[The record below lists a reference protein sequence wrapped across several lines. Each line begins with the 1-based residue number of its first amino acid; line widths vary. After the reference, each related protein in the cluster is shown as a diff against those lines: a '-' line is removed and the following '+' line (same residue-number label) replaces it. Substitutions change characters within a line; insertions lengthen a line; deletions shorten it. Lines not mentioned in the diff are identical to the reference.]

1 MQLFINQIRNV
12 KHLCRVVVFS
22 LLLGLILVL
31 PGYSLFRA
39 DQEPNANS
47 VSTLTIGTTMDVKGI
62 NIDDYYF
69 GIMRGALT
77 HLGLV
82 AFDEPGNYTGAL
94 AESWE
99 SQDAQIWTF
108 KLKPGITWHDGQP
121 VTAADVAFSL
131 EYLPAKIP
139 VYQSH
144 FQQIETVE
152 APDDQTVIVKL
163 SEPNARILANL
174 VVLRTLPKHIF
185 ASIDKPK
192 EFNDKQATIGCGPY
206 IFESFDEAAGVLTFR
221 ANENYYRGTPNIQQ
235 IKFRLFKNPDTM
247 YLALQ
252 KGEIDLPYFYAA
264 GTDPLYAANLTQSQD
279 IKLHLIENQG
289 IPNALFFNT
298 QKPPVDSPRFREALS
313 YAIDYPEMLRLFG
326 AGYGS
331 IPQAGFVPQGTP
343 GFIETRQLTYAPDQ
357 AKQILDELGYQ
368 DRNQDGVREKDGQ
381 PLELEIVVRNDIA
394 ENARIA
400 DLLKQNLAAVGV
412 KLNVKV
418 VDTTVFRTIS
428 DVERSHVSL
437 LTRTTAWGMMM
448 WGGYG
453 SGYLDA
459 RNIGWCM
466 VTDPAFQAL
475 VDKMILTLDQEQYK
489 KEAAAYQRYIA
500 ERLPVI
506 PLYWNTLIQPYN
518 TRFEGWQVDPMY
530 GFLNEG
536 TWFSLRQVQ

>member
-1 MQLFINQIRNV
+1 MQLNIIRN
-12 KHLCRVVVFS
+12 VVVFS
-22 LLLGLILVL
+22 LLLGLVLVL
-31 PGYSLFRA
+31 PGCSMFQA
-39 DQEPNANS
+39 DPEPNANS
-47 VSTLTIGTTMDVKGI
+47 ASTLTIGTTMDVKGI

-82 AFDEPGNYTGAL
+82 AFDEQGNYTGAL

-99 SQDAQIWTF
+99 SQDAQTWTF

-163 SEPNARILANL
+163 NEPNARILANL

-185 ASIDKPK
+185 ASIDNPK

-221 ANENYYRGTPNIQQ
+221 ANENYYRGTPHIQQ

-264 GTDPLYAANLTQSQD
+264 GTDPLYAANLTQNQD

-298 QKPPVDSPRFREALS
+298 QKPPVDNPRFREALS

-343 GFIETRQLTYAPDQ
+343 GFIETRQLTYGPDQ
-357 AKQILDELGYQ
+357 AKQILDELGYH